1 MQEFSVDGH
10 ATRAVKQNF
19 LASQH
24 LVTGESSLNF
34 YSQAK
39 ESTPEII
46 DLVVSN
52 LPKNFD
58 EQSLRKVSGSK
69 HIVSAVVDVD
79 VFTGS
84 CKGTG
89 RIQIRLNHGET
100 ADSVRLN
107 YLRLGYKVEDFINDP
122 RKKPTLT

>member
-1 MQEFSVDGH
+1 M
-10 ATRAVKQNF
+10 
-19 LASQH
+19 
-24 LVTGESSLNF
+24 
-34 YSQAK
+34 
-39 ESTPEII
+39 
-46 DLVVSN
+46 
-52 LPKNFD
+52 
-58 EQSLRKVSGSK
+58 SGSK

-107 YLRLGYKVEDFINDP
+107 YLRLGYKVEDFNNDP
-122 RKKPTLT
+122 RKKPTLTQIPYQEPREITDAAHEKQKQLATQRPDIFGQAKKYYPQQYY